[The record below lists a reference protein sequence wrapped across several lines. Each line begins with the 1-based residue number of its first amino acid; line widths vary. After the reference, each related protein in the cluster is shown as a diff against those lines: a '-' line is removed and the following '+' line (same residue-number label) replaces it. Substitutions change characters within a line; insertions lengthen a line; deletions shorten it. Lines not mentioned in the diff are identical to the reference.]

1 VSRTSRGTLVRHNT
15 LSENA
20 APMVLAEPTPQ
31 AFVIAGVLVAVAN
44 GGLGTTA
51 INALL
56 IAVSSRDRSMILY
69 QSFRFPIFGLPH
81 FC

>member
-31 AFVIAGVLVAVAN
+31 AFVIAGVLVAEAVS
-44 GGLGTTA
+44 GRDVHVTSTGRCRIFLR
-51 INALL
+51 ALL
-56 IAVSSRDRSMILY
+56 VASNHRCSDVSN
-69 QSFRFPIFGLPH
+69 
-81 FC
+81 C